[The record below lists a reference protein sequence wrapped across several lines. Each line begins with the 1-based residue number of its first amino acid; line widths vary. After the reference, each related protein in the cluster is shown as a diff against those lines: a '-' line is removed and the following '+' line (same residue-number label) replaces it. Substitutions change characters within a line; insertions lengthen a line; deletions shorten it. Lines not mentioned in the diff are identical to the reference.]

1 MYKNILV
8 PVDLA
13 HKETASA
20 MIEDALALAAEDAKM
35 TLLYVMP
42 EIPGIV
48 AAHLPA
54 GTADEAKARAEA
66 QLRQL
71 AEDNGAPSNVE
82 ALTSVGPP
90 YHNILETAASDKVDL
105 IVIASHQPE
114 LSDYLLGSVAAKVVR
129 HAPCSVHVI
138 R

>member
-8 PVDLA
+8 PIDLA
-13 HKETASA
+13 HKETAGP
-20 MIEDALALAAEDAKM
+20 MIEAAKALADKDAKL

-42 EIPGIV
+42 EMPGIV
-48 AAHLPA
+48 AVHLPP
-54 GTADEAKARAEA
+54 GSADEAKARSEAE
-66 QLRQL
+66 LRDL
-71 AEDNGAPSNVE
+71 AKQGSGSDQVDAI
-82 ALTSVGPP
+82 TSIGPP
-90 YHNILETAASDKVDL
+90 HHVILRTAADDDIDL

-114 LSDYLLGSVAAKVVR
+114 FSDYLLGSVAAKVVR

>member
-8 PVDLA
+8 PIDLS
-13 HKETASA
+13 HKETAGP
-20 MIEDALALAAEDAKM
+20 MIEAAKALADADAKL

-42 EIPGIV
+42 EMPGIV
-48 AAHLPA
+48 AVHLPP
-54 GTADEAKARAEA
+54 GSADEARAHAEA
-66 QLRQL
+66 ELRDI
-71 AEDNGAPSNVE
+71 AKHSEGADDVD
-82 ALTSVGPP
+82 AITSIGPP
-90 YHNILETAASDKVDL
+90 HHVILRTAADDKVDL

-114 LSDYLLGSVAAKVVR
+114 FSDYLLGSVAAKVVR

>member
-8 PVDLA
+8 PIDLA
-13 HKETASA
+13 HKETAGP
-20 MIEDALALAAEDAKM
+20 MIEAAQALADKDAKL

-42 EIPGIV
+42 EMPGIV
-48 AAHLPA
+48 AVHLPP
-54 GTADEAKARAEA
+54 GSADEAKARSEAE
-66 QLRQL
+66 LRDL
-71 AEDNGAPSNVE
+71 AKQSSRSDGVDAI
-82 ALTSVGPP
+82 TSIGPP
-90 YHNILETAASDKVDL
+90 HHVILRTAADDDIDL

-114 LSDYLLGSVAAKVVR
+114 FSDYLLGSVAAKVVR

>member
-8 PVDLA
+8 PIDLA
-13 HKETASA
+13 HKETAGP
-20 MIEDALALAAEDAKM
+20 MISDALALAGKDAKL

-42 EIPGIV
+42 DIPGIV
-48 AAHLPA
+48 SAHLPA
-54 GTADEAKARAEA
+54 GSTDKAKASAEA
-66 QLRQL
+66 ELREL
-71 AEDNGAPSNVE
+71 ARNSGANDNIE

-90 YHNILETAASDKVDL
+90 HHNILETAKQDDIDL

-114 LSDYLLGSVAAKVVR
+114 FSDYLLGSVAAKVVR

>member
-8 PVDLA
+8 PIDLA
-13 HKETASA
+13 HKETAGP
-20 MIEDALALAAEDAKM
+20 MIEAAQALADKDAKL

-42 EIPGIV
+42 EMPGIV
-48 AAHLPA
+48 AVHLPP
-54 GTADEAKARAEA
+54 GSADEAKARSEAE
-66 QLRQL
+66 LRDL
-71 AEDNGAPSNVE
+71 AKQSSGSDGVDAI
-82 ALTSVGPP
+82 TSIGPP
-90 YHNILETAASDKVDL
+90 HHVILRTAADDDIDL

-114 LSDYLLGSVAAKVVR
+114 FSDYLLGSVAAKVVR

>member
-13 HKETASA
+13 HQETAA
-20 MIEDALALAAEDAKM
+20 VMIEDAMALAAENARI

-54 GTADEAKARAEA
+54 GTTDEAKARAEA

-71 AEDNGAPSNVE
+71 AKDNGAPDNIE

-90 YHNILETAASDKVDL
+90 YHNILETAAADDIDL